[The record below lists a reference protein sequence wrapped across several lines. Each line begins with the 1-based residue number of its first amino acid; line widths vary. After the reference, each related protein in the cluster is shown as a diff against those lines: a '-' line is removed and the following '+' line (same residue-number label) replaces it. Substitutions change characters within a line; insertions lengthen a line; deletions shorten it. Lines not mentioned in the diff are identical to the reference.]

1 MINDVFSFKPA
12 DTLFFRGAEPM
23 VMGESHSSNF
33 NFPPPSQTIE
43 GAIRTLLYF
52 KDKNGH
58 RDLIRVGERKG
69 GFNIFGPVFLAGDA
83 IYVPA
88 PYSWYRESS
97 KKCGQGDKKADIHEQ
112 AERCFSFVKKAVN
125 IPKIKII
132 KSNIPEN
139 TGFIKI
145 KSDKLY
151 WAKPENDELES
162 IGENWIN
169 IKDLLE
175 SSGEIRIFSK
185 AHFFAPE
192 QHVGIALE
200 KNRTVRKSHIY
211 SFNHARLMEDVE
223 ILFLTDEALPVNNE
237 EVLTLGAEQRFGLLR
252 RLKNQDFENLKK
264 MTNLNEDNNNIS
276 GYMSLSITEGD
287 KDPNKTVIAT
297 GKIQYLGGWDLH
309 KGFHKDMAG
318 YFPAGTVFKDKVCD
332 GLVPIK

>member
-1 MINDVFSFKPA
+1 MINDMFQFKPV

-43 GAIRTLLYF
+43 GAIRTLLYL
-52 KDKNGH
+52 KDKNEY

-69 GFNIFGPVFLAGDA
+69 GFNIFGPMFLVEDI

-97 KKCGQGDKKADIHEQ
+97 KTCKLSNKKDETGEQ
-112 AERCFSFVKKAVN
+112 SKRCRRFKEIARSTEE
-125 IPKIKII
+125 IKII
-132 KSNIPEN
+132 KSKMLEN
-139 TGFIKI
+139 SEFIKI

-151 WAKPENDELES
+151 WAKPENGELES
-162 IGENWIN
+162 IGGNWID

-175 SSGEIRIFSK
+175 SSHEIRFFSK
-185 AHFFAPE
+185 SHFFASE

-211 SFNHARLMEDVE
+211 SFNHARLREDVE
-223 ILFLTDEALPVNNE
+223 ILFFTDEVLPVNNE
-237 EVLTLGAEQRFGLLR
+237 EVLTLGAEQRFGLLK
-252 RLKNQDFENLKK
+252 RLKNFESLKK
-264 MTNLNEDNNNIS
+264 TFETYNEPNDSN
-276 GYMSLSITEGD
+276 GYMCLSIIKGD
-287 KDPNKTVIAT
+287 AELNRQVIAT
-297 GKIQYLGGWDLH
+297 GKIQYLGGWDLY
-309 KGFHKDMAG
+309 KSFHKDMIG

-332 GLVPIK
+332 RLVPIK

>member
-1 MINDVFSFKPA
+1 MINDVFSFKPV

-58 RDLIRVGERKG
+58 RDLIRVGKRKG
-69 GFNIFGPVFLAGDA
+69 GFNIFGPVFLAGDE

-112 AERCFSFVKKAVN
+112 AERYFSFVKKAVN

-132 KSNIPEN
+132 KSNILDN

-185 AHFFAPE
+185 AHFFAQE

-237 EVLTLGAEQRFGLLR
+237 EVLTLGAEQRFGLLK
-252 RLKNQDFENLKK
+252 RLKNFESLKK
-264 MTNLNEDNNNIS
+264 TFETYNEPNDSN
-276 GYMSLSITEGD
+276 GYMCLSIIKGD
-287 KDPNKTVIAT
+287 AELNRQVIAT
-297 GKIQYLGGWDLH
+297 GKIQYLGGWDLC
-309 KGFHKDMAG
+309 KSFHKDMIG